1 VIRAVKT
8 DLRGGIH
15 VRLRSHSPDG
25 VRQEVWSLLCV
36 YQALS
41 RLITYAAA
49 HQLDPDRISFTRAR
63 NIARRSVNWTGG
75 SFSP

>member
-1 VIRAVKT
+1 
-8 DLRGGIH
+8 
-15 VRLRSHSPDG
+15 
-25 VRQEVWSLLCV
+25 VWSLLCV

-49 HQLDPDRISFTRAR
+49 HHQLDPDRISFTRAR

-75 SFSP
+75 SFSPSTPCRHAQARLPGTPPSQPQTPRP